1 MCGQPVGLVTIL
13 VVASPPSGMCE
24 DGCGVGFV
32 CLHGLVT
39 RWHGLYNLVA
49 NGNAQMGNGYNN
61 VFIVIINLT
70 CTLHCVIGLKTRG

>member
-1 MCGQPVGLVTIL
+1 
-13 VVASPPSGMCE
+13 MCE

-49 NGNAQMGNGYNN
+49 NGNAQMGKDM
-61 VFIVIINLT
+61 IMSL
-70 CTLHCVIGLKTRG
+70 

>member
-1 MCGQPVGLVTIL
+1 
-13 VVASPPSGMCE
+13 MCE

-49 NGNAQMGNGYNN
+49 NGNAQMGNGYDN

-70 CTLHCVIGLKTRG
+70 CTLHCVIGLKTRGWSVWFVCLHHLVTRLHGLYT